1 MFSRPVLK
9 RVARIALLAT
19 ICNLLAAPAVFAA
32 GSPQGSPQGTPP
44 AAAEALERH
53 TATSRHIRNADGTV
67 TAEIYASPVYFKDSD
82 GKWLEIRN
90 RVVRQGNRPGLSWK
104 NEANCFTVSFA
115 DELGTGLPLRL
126 EVDGSWM
133 EYGFTVSARRAA
145 KVKHNVVSYETA
157 SDDLDL
163 VYTVESDG
171 VEEEIVLHSAKAGS
185 VFSFSV
191 STNTTV
197 AGESDGSIGFY
208 NSSGAKVWSLFSSV
222 MRDSAGAESTALRY
236 GPVETRGADVSLTLE
251 ADGEWLAD
259 PARVYPVVIDPSI
272 VLQPDPASG
281 MDAYISGLQ
290 GSTSTNYG
298 GEAEIK
304 VGNATVSGN
313 HAIYRGLLKFNLSSI
328 PKSLITDARLE
339 VYKSSGSAASTRN
352 VDFAL
357 HAVTTQWL
365 EGEVT
370 WAKATQAAAWAAV
383 GGDFVEQPI
392 CTMTINADS
401 SVGWYSSPGPESS
414 TLASVVSGWVNGNAT
429 NCGILMKRVEEPQ
442 ADTVEIK
449 LRSSDY
455 ADLALRPKLTVTYVE
470 DTAPP
475 TVEFLTPQAG
485 ACLSGTV
492 TVSANAMDVG
502 DAPTGVSRV
511 EFYVDGGLRA
521 SVAEPPYEFTWDTSQ
536 EGNGV
541 HRIALKA
548 YDGAE
553 NVGQFSEA
561 VLLSDS
567 FTDGQKVDSGLTTAE
582 VDTGAGVVR
591 LPGTVSAAQVAS
603 AAASTT
609 LPQPSFPLGYLS
621 DGNNTTV
628 WKSAGKTVASATE
641 TITLDWSSTWSIAY
655 IDITP
660 ANVADGLQAKV
671 ELINSLGAVVK
682 ATSYQ
687 TLASSPT
694 SISTDRTSARSA
706 RITLTNL
713 RPDPISG
720 QFHANVAEIKVLRYY
735 LEPYYVYTLQ
745 ASGYGISSADDVR
758 GDSASGPINYS
769 GFHDLFYSVVYSIV
783 PSNASATM
791 RYSAPYSWVDF
802 SGGSYNDV
810 QDGTLGTAIACP
822 DTLIH
827 KVDWSAWDSK
837 TGNSYLPA
845 DHQAASWVSTN
856 FTSHYTD
863 CWVSNWYSET
873 RPITFYIYVERDV
886 HDYSALYNWS
896 GYRQDTYYQ
905 AVYPAVAFTATASEQ
920 YSFTYP
926 AANAIDGNPN
936 TAWVSAGKPDRLST
950 ETLDLT
956 LAAPT
961 LINRVTLKPRMNGMS
976 AKVYTWENGAWV
988 QRSEISVLL
997 EGSYAFPD
1005 TTTDRVRLEFSS
1017 LQGSNPYYAGVA
1029 EASVGYGAYSPSGVL
1044 VSRPQGL
1051 PEVAGGLTLQVDD
1064 SAPAGTSI
1072 AYEVTADGTNWE
1084 AVTPGVFTVLE
1095 HQGAEVTVR
1104 ATLLSNNAW
1113 ATPEIR
1119 SWRVERP
1126 GQGLTVTVQNGGDTA
1141 PPLVAIIEPAAGS
1154 TVSGLVTIRAHASDD
1169 SAVSRVL
1176 FLVDG
1181 QFLAADTT
1189 LPYEAS
1195 WETRPGSGAHEI
1207 SVVAY
1212 DSAGNSSVARTF
1224 NVVAL
1229 ADSFA
1234 SADLVDPQN
1243 TTARVDTASGSV
1255 TLPRTVLTGQ
1265 NWPVALGEWHY
1276 RRAVSLGNSSVYD
1289 HTGEPVRVTVTDPR
1303 VKTGGADIRVTD
1315 PSGTVI
1321 AHRLV
1326 TADDVSKTYVVQFEA
1341 RSVPRLSTWTYYVYY
1356 GNADASDAS
1365 VTNKETA
1372 YEPMAPLVVHMSRY
1386 AFWRNDQY
1394 FEAYTV
1400 GTSQRVSGDDV
1411 YSSVTMSFAWPYA
1424 VETETSSS
1432 VNTVTI
1438 VYVSTNGRVHRNT
1451 QGILTKVLD
1460 PAVTSDA
1467 QWVAWLNSDQ
1477 NGAAGAGAKAATGN
1491 LPAGHKFY
1499 SSGVDSGG
1507 STVRSGSAILFTNG
1521 RVHINVDMG
1530 RGTTGYMGNPGL
1542 CLRPTKSYPNYS
1554 YWTWT
1559 QNACYVLV
1567 LDPMSAV
1574 VGNAES
1580 HFVYP
1585 PSGVVQSVPIA
1596 LDQGAM
1602 TATVSATQETPVGT
1616 AITYDLSVDGGQ
1628 SWQPAALGQ
1637 MCAFP
1642 APGQSVVIRA
1652 NLTSGDIWA
1661 TPTLYD
1667 WGVTIAETT
1676 EAAVTTLNEGP
1687 CAPTSL
1693 RAKARG
1699 GEATIDLVWEPSITP
1714 DATYTVY
1721 RGSEPGFALDAAHEV
1736 ASGLTG
1742 TSWSDTTCVSG
1753 TGYYYRVTA
1762 VLGAY
1767 ASLPTNEASAIAG
1780 VMEDGRDR
1788 LGLEGLWAFAGAKL
1802 GGDQGY
1808 INVRT
1813 GNLVLTSTDLA
1824 RSAPSIGIAVRRT
1837 YNSMST
1843 SELGFG
1849 YGWDLNSNYALSED
1863 EAGNVTLKEGD
1874 GSVHVFSLNPDGTYA
1889 RPAGVFMDL
1898 SKHPDGRYSILRKD
1912 GLDFAFDASGK
1923 ITGISDRNGNS
1934 LLYSYTPVPGVG
1946 DRLTG
1951 ITDLVGRLVT
1961 LTYDPAGHLAQVTD
1975 WEGRAYSYAYDVQGN
1990 LCLVT
1995 DPAGNQ
2001 TAYRYDAYHQLTSV
2015 ADRVG
2020 NETLISLVDGK
2031 CQSITAA
2038 LGQVTSFTYD
2048 PVARRTTVTD
2058 SRNNSTLLEYDQVGS
2073 LTKRTDALGRS
2084 TLFQYDADGNLTQLT
2099 DVWNNTW
2106 LYHYDSAG
2114 NMDESNDPSETTTV
2128 AIFNQFNLPDRVS
2141 VYSAPDRSALL
2152 ADAQFTYDDCGNVL
2166 SAAESI
2172 DASQGTYRTTTFH
2185 YDPARPGFVDAATD
2199 PRGNVAEYTY
2209 DVYGYPETG
2218 TRYVNLPG
2226 GGTAPVAAETQ
2237 YDSLGNLASVSD
2249 PGGNV
2254 TRYEYDLLGRPTNVF
2269 FPDGTSESVAY
2280 DAQGNAEARTD
2291 GNGRR
2296 TTYEYDRLGRA
2307 LTVVDPLG
2315 NETTLAYDDAND
2327 RASITKPGGICTTYE
2342 YDRIGRLKRVIDG
2355 VGQATVYTYD
2365 ATMNKVTVTDPKGH
2379 WVTGTYDYRGL
2390 LTAYTNAVG
2399 TTTIAYD
2406 KLGYKTSVTDP
2417 NNKVIA
2423 YTYDDL
2429 GRLESVMDPMGEVIT
2444 YEYDENNNMT
2454 RMTTRV
2460 RDSGGQYVDRV
2471 TTYAYD
2477 ELSRRTAVTLPDLQG
2492 TGQVSSSYTYNANG
2506 NQATRTDGKGQTTDY
2521 EYDSR
2526 SRLIQVRYPSGAEMS
2541 YTYDAVGNPLTMR
2554 DGVGITVYHYDAL
2567 NRLTSETDPFGRTV
2581 QYSYDDVARIGTLS
2595 TDWGTITYQSNILGQ
2610 LETVTDPSGGVTR
2623 YHYDMAGN
2631 CNQVDYPNG
2640 DVITCA
2646 YDNVDRLTEIKGV
2659 HGATVISDYDYT
2671 YDDVGNRLTMTDST
2685 GTRSYQYD
2693 GDYRL
2698 KKVTRPD
2705 SSHTEYSYDEAG
2717 NRTQMTVTTG
2727 GTAETT
2733 TYAYDLNDRLTLVT
2747 HSAGPTTSY
2756 EYDANGNQLRL
2767 VEPQGT
2773 TVFAYDDE
2781 NRLTGIGFPTGASVE
2796 YEYDGQS
2803 RRLRMKD
2810 PNVEVFY
2817 QYGMG
2822 QVISDRDGAG
2832 AVIAYYVRG
2841 LGGRLISDVQT
2852 AGTLYYHFDGLGS
2865 VVALTDSA
2873 GTKVS
2878 SYTYDEFGGL
2888 TQSTGQS
2895 WNSFGYT
2902 SSIHD
2907 SAPGL
2912 YLMGSRYYDPALGR
2926 FITQDTWGGN
2936 AYDPWTKNLYAY
2948 GRGNPVTYID
2958 PTGHSS
2964 IHANEG
2970 AYEGYNWVDLQLV
2983 YYKMLWAN
2991 AQTDADRQAAA
3002 DAAGMLRAENP
3013 GGYKVQMTDSLD
3025 SFFPGGSTSGGAP
3038 AALLA
3043 SGTGS
3048 LVFEGAFNAA
3058 DVLVLGLVALAVAV
3072 FADAIATYVPRAY
3085 QADVARCSE
3094 NAEIRVSPPQ
3104 GLFLFRFWGGAQPKA
3119 GFWYS
3124 PFLYGSPES
3133 ARAMLALPD
3142 RNAATN
3148 VTLYWLPP
3156 GVKCLWSIASDMRDM
3171 PGYGDYAVGGGPQVN
3186 VTNPGVL
3193 IEIGPVRGGG

>member
-32 GSPQGSPQGTPP
+32 GSPQGSPQGTPS

-290 GSTSTNYG
+290 ESTSTNYG

-442 ADTVEIK
+442 ADTVQIK

-621 DGNNTTV
+621 DGNNTPV

-671 ELINSLGAVVK
+671 ELLNSSGAVVK

-694 SISTDRTSARSA
+694 SISTDRTNARSA

-735 LEPYYVYTLQ
+735 LEPCYVYTLQ

-758 GDSASGPINYS
+758 GYSASGPINYS

-783 PSNASATM
+783 PSDASAAM

-810 QDGTLGTAIACP
+810 QNGTLGTAIARP
-822 DTLIH
+822 DTLKH

-845 DHQAASWVSTN
+845 DHQAAGWVSTN
-856 FTSHYTD
+856 TASHYTD

-896 GYRQDTYYQ
+896 GYRQDTYYK

-961 LINRVTLKPRMNGMS
+961 VINRVTLKPRMNGMS

-1154 TVSGLVTIRAHASDD
+1154 TVSGLVTIRAHAWDD

-1189 LPYEAS
+1189 PPYEAS

-1255 TLPRTVLTGQ
+1255 TLPRTVPIG

-1276 RRAVSLGNSSVYD
+1276 RRAVSLGNSSAYD

-1341 RSVPRLSTWTYYVYY
+1341 RSVPPQSTRTYYVYY
-1356 GNADASDAS
+1356 GNAYASNAS

-1372 YEPMAPLVVHMSRY
+1372 YEPMSPLAVHMSRY
-1386 AFWRNDQY
+1386 AFWRNDWY
-1394 FEAYTV
+1394 FEDRRV
-1400 GTSQRVSGDDV
+1400 GTTQMVLGDDE
-1411 YSSVTMSFAWPYA
+1411 YSQVGMSFAWPYA
-1424 VETETSSS
+1424 VETATSSS
-1432 VNTVTI
+1432 IKTASV
-1438 VYVSTNGRVHRNT
+1438 VYVSTNGRVHS
-1451 QGILTKVLD
+1451 GI
-1460 PAVTSDA
+1460 SDA
-1467 QWVAWLNSDQ
+1467 RATCLPPESASTAEWVAWLNSDQ
-1477 NGAAGAGAKAATGN
+1477 VGQAGAGVKAASGN

-1499 SSGVDSGG
+1499 SSGVDYDG
-1507 STVRSGSAILFTNG
+1507 STTRSGSAILFTNG
-1521 RVHINVDMG
+1521 RVHINVNKG
-1530 RGTTGYMGNPGL
+1530 RGTTGYEGNPGL
-1542 CLRPTKSYPNYS
+1542 RFYAPLYPNYS
-1554 YWTWT
+1554 YWTWA
-1559 QNACYVLV
+1559 QNACYVVV
-1567 LDPMSAV
+1567 LDRMSAV
-1574 VGNAES
+1574 VGSAEPQELG
-1580 HFVYP
+1580 YP

-1628 SWQPAALGQ
+1628 SWQPAAPGQ

-1652 NLTSGDIWA
+1652 NLTSGDIRA

-1693 RAKARG
+1693 RATARG

-1742 TSWSDTTCVSG
+1742 TSWSNTTCAGG

-1767 ASLPTNEASAIAG
+1767 ASPPTNEASAIAG
-1780 VMEDGRDR
+1780 VVEDGRDR
-1788 LGLEGLWAFAGAKL
+1788 LGLEDLWAFASIKF
-1802 GGDQGY
+1802 GGGQGY
-1808 INVRT
+1808 VNVDT
-1813 GNLVLTSTDLA
+1813 GNLVVSATDLA
-1824 RSAPSIGIAVRRT
+1824 RSAPDIGIVARRT
-1837 YNSMST
+1837 YNSMSK
-1843 SELGFG
+1843 SDLGFG
-1849 YGWDLNSNYALSED
+1849 YGWDLNSNYNLSED

-1874 GSVHVFSLNPDGTYA
+1874 GSVHVFSLNPNGTYA
-1889 RPAGVFMDL
+1889 RPTGAYMEL
-1898 SKHPDGRYSILRKD
+1898 SKHPDGAYSILRND
-1912 GLDFAFDASGK
+1912 GLTFAFDASGK
-1923 ITGISDRNGNS
+1923 ITNISDRNGNA
-1934 LLYSYTPVPGVG
+1934 LLYSYTAVAGIG

-1951 ITDLVGRLVT
+1951 ITDPVGRLVT
-1961 LTYDPAGHLAQVTD
+1961 LTYDPAGRLSQVAD
-1975 WEGRAYSYAYDVQGN
+1975 WEGRAFHYAYDVQGN

-2015 ADRVG
+2015 MDKAG
-2020 NETLISLVDGK
+2020 NETLIDLVDGK
-2031 CQSITAA
+2031 CQSIMNA
-2038 LGQVTSFTYD
+2038 LGQGTSFAYD

-2058 SRNNSTLLEYDQVGS
+2058 PRNNSTFLEYNQAGS
-2073 LTKRTDALGRS
+2073 LTKRTNALGQS
-2084 TLFQYDADGNLTQLT
+2084 TLFQYDTDGNLTQLT

-2106 LYHYDSAG
+2106 LYDYDSAG
-2114 NMDESNDPSETTTV
+2114 NMDEARDPSGTTTV
-2128 AIFNQFNLPDRVS
+2128 TIFTQFNLPERVS
-2141 VYSAPDRSALL
+2141 VYSAPDRLSLL
-2152 ADAQFTYDDCGNVL
+2152 ADMQYTYDSYGNVL

-2172 DASQGTYRTTTFH
+2172 DASLDTYRTTTFH

-2209 DVYGYPETG
+2209 DVYGYPRTETH
-2218 TRYVNLPG
+2218 YVRLAG
-2226 GGTAPVAAETQ
+2226 GGTAGVVSETQ
-2237 YDSLGNLASVSD
+2237 YDSLGNVVSGTD
-2249 PGGNV
+2249 PNGHV
-2254 TRYEYDLLGRPTNVF
+2254 TRYEYDLLDRPSKTVF
-2269 FPDGTSESVAY
+2269 SDGTSESVTY
-2280 DAQGNAEARTD
+2280 NAQGDVVAKTD

-2296 TTYEYDRLGRA
+2296 TTYRYDRLGRV
-2307 LTVVDPLG
+2307 LKEVDPLG
-2315 NETTLAYDDAND
+2315 NETTIVYDDAND
-2327 RASITKPGGICTTYE
+2327 KATITKPGGISTTYE
-2342 YDRIGRLKRVIDG
+2342 YDQIGRLKRVIDG
-2355 VGQATVYTYD
+2355 LGQGTVYTYD
-2365 ATMNKVTVTDPKGH
+2365 ATMNKVTLTDPKGQ
-2379 WVTGTYDYRGL
+2379 WVTGTYDYRDL
-2390 LTAYTNAVG
+2390 LTTYADAVS
-2399 TTTIAYD
+2399 TTFIAYN
-2406 KLGYKTSVTDP
+2406 KLGYKTCVTDP
-2417 NNKVIA
+2417 KNQVTA

-2429 GRLESVMDPMGEVIT
+2429 GHLKTVTDPMGEVIA
-2444 YEYDENNNMT
+2444 YAYDQSDNIT
-2454 RMTTRV
+2454 QMTTRV
-2460 RDSGGQYVDRV
+2460 KDAAGQYVDRI

-2477 ELSRRTAVTLPDLQG
+2477 ELSRRVTVVLPDLP
-2492 TGQVSSSYTYNANG
+2492 GQASSSYTYDANG
-2506 NQATRTDGKGQTTDY
+2506 NQATRTDGKGQTTAY
-2521 EYDSR
+2521 QYDSR
-2526 SRLIQVRYPSGAEMS
+2526 NRPIQVLYPSGAKVS
-2541 YTYDAVGNPLTMR
+2541 YTYDAAGNTLTMK
-2554 DGVGITVYHYDAL
+2554 DGAGTTVYGYDAL
-2567 NRLTSETDPFGRTV
+2567 NRLASETDSFGRTV
-2581 QYSYDDVARIGTLS
+2581 QYSYDDSARTKTLS
-2595 TDWGTITYQSNILGQ
+2595 TDWGSITYQNNILGQ
-2610 LETVTDPSGGVTR
+2610 LETVTDPSGGVSR
-2623 YHYDMAGN
+2623 YHYDPAGN
-2631 CNQVDYPNG
+2631 CDRVDYPNG
-2640 DVITCA
+2640 DVITSA
-2646 YDNVDRLTEIKGV
+2646 FDNLSRLTEIKGI
-2659 HGATVISDYDYT
+2659 HGATVISHYDYT
-2671 YDDVGNRLTMTDST
+2671 YDVAGNRLTMTEST

-2693 GDYRL
+2693 GNYRL
-2698 KKVTRPD
+2698 KKVNKPD
-2705 SSHTEYSYDEAG
+2705 GSYTEFWYDEAG
-2717 NRTQMTVTTG
+2717 NRTKMTDTTG
-2727 GTAETT
+2727 GTAKTT
-2733 TYAYDLNDRLTLVT
+2733 IYAYDPNDRLALVT
-2747 HSAGPTTSY
+2747 LPDATTTSY
-2756 EYDANGNQLRL
+2756 EYDANGNQVRL
-2767 VEPQGT
+2767 VEPQGS
-2773 TVFAYDDE
+2773 TVYTYDEE
-2781 NRLTGIGFPTGASVE
+2781 NRLTGVGCPTGATVE
-2796 YEYDGQS
+2796 YQYDGQG

-2822 QVISDRDGAG
+2822 QVISERDGAG
-2832 AVIAYYVRG
+2832 AVIAHYVRG
-2841 LGGRLISDVQT
+2841 LGGTLISNVQT
-2852 AGTLYYHFDGLGS
+2852 AGVRYYHFDGLGS

-2873 GTKVS
+2873 GAKVC
-2878 SYTYDEFGGL
+2878 SYTYDEYGVL
-2888 TQSTGQS
+2888 KQSTGQS
-2895 WNSFGYT
+2895 WNSFKYT
-2902 SSIHD
+2902 SSVHD
-2907 SAPGL
+2907 STSGL
-2912 YLMGSRYYDPALGR
+2912 YLMGARYYNPALGR
-2926 FITQDTWGGN
+2926 FVTQDTWEGD
-2936 AYDPWTKNLYAY
+2936 AYQPWTKNLYAY
-2948 GRGNPVTYID
+2948 GRGNPVTYVD
-2958 PTGHSS
+2958 PTGH
-2964 IHANEG
+2964 IA
-2970 AYEGYNWVDLQLV
+2970 W
-2983 YYKMLWAN
+2983 MLI
-2991 AQTDADRQAAA
+2991 
-3002 DAAGMLRAENP
+3002 
-3013 GGYKVQMTDSLD
+3013 
-3025 SFFPGGSTSGGAP
+3025 GGAIG
-3038 AALLA
+3038 AL
-3043 SGTGS
+3043 
-3048 LVFEGAFNAA
+3048 
-3058 DVLVLGLVALAVAV
+3058 
-3072 FADAIATYVPRAY
+3072 
-3085 QADVARCSE
+3085 
-3094 NAEIRVSPPQ
+3094 
-3104 GLFLFRFWGGAQPKA
+3104 
-3119 GFWYS
+3119 
-3124 PFLYGSPES
+3124 
-3133 ARAMLALPD
+3133 
-3142 RNAATN
+3142 
-3148 VTLYWLPP
+3148 
-3156 GVKCLWSIASDMRDM
+3156 
-3171 PGYGDYAVGGGPQVN
+3171 VGGGVAAYYSYQTTGSVDWGLVLEGMLTGAIAGATLGFAGAEATVAVGYVMNRAGIGSGIEVMFAGLDGLGYGGAGVAAEYYTEDGRPIWPPQRGLSN
-3186 VTNPGVL
+3186 QFSATLQPGELVDRYGSAFGRFACPVGTPYASRSLPAGIPGEYSRYEILQPIRVIAGEIDPWFYQTGLGLGYDFPVSFQDLVL
-3193 IEIGPVRGGG
+3193 QGFVRRVGP